1 MALTLEEY
9 SQILGYSMLEI
20 DTKPTYKCLKMYS
33 SKPKAIATVLRV
45 KLAELNGPVI
55 ENYHQIKTIPQEYLE
70 KRMEDLA
77 NKKDWKS
84 FMDVLAL
91 TIYGI
96 VLFPQIKNYV
106 DMAAIDVF
114 NYSWL
119 LNWTKRTGYQL
130 F

>member
-77 NKKDWKS
+77 NKKRFEILHRCVGPHHLWDS
-84 FMDVLAL
+84 FVP
-91 TIYGI
+91 T
-96 VLFPQIKNYV
+96 
-106 DMAAIDVF
+106 
-114 NYSWL
+114 
-119 LNWTKRTGYQL
+119 R
-130 F
+130 

>member
-1 MALTLEEY
+1 M
-9 SQILGYSMLEI
+9 
-20 DTKPTYKCLKMYS
+20 
-33 SKPKAIATVLRV
+33 PKDVATVLRV
-45 KLAELNGPVI
+45 NLAELNGVI

-119 LNWTKRTGYQL
+119 LNWTKRTRYQL

>member
-1 MALTLEEY
+1 MASTLEEY
-9 SQILGYSMLEI
+9 SQILGYSLWEI
-20 DTKPTYKCLKMYS
+20 DTKPTYKCLKTYS
-33 SKPKAIATVLRV
+33 SMPKDIAAILRV
-45 KLAELNGPVI
+45 NLAELNGVI

-119 LNWTKRTGYQL
+119 LNWTKRTRYQL